1 MAMEF
6 WHGGED
12 KCFFAPRS
20 EKRMASRTVISA
32 WWRTAAWGQ
41 NKTGQRTVLYLGE
54 INDSQEV
61 IWRRTLQVFDESQQQ
76 YRTF

>member
-12 KCFFAPRS
+12 KCSLRAKVRKKDGKQHRYFSVVENRCVGQR
-20 EKRMASRTVISA
+20 K
-32 WWRTAAWGQ
+32 TA
-41 NKTGQRTVLYLGE
+41 QRTVLYLGE

-61 IWRRTLQVFDESQQQ
+61 IWRRTLQVFDESTNNTG
-76 YRTF
+76 R